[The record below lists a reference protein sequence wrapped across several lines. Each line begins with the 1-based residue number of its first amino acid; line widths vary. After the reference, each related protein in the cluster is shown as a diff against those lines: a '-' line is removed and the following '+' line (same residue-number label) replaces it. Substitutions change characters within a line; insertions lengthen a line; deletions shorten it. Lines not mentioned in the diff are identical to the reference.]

1 MPHQRTGS
9 TACGGVVRRAVVASI
24 GDMWFR
30 TTSPS
35 DTQAFA
41 AALARVIRSGDTI
54 VLTGEMGAG
63 KTVVAQGIG
72 AALGVSEPMTS
83 PTFTLV
89 NTYECRNLTV
99 HHADLYR
106 LDRTVEVSDLALSEL
121 AEFDGVVLIEWGE
134 AAIGEIAEYLE
145 VHIEVDLDDEDG
157 SIREFSIDTVG
168 SSWDRRRE
176 ALSTFLEAWS

>member
-1 MPHQRTGS
+1 
-9 TACGGVVRRAVVASI
+9 
-24 GDMWFR
+24 MWFR

-72 AALGVSEPMTS
+72 AAMGVPEPMTS

-89 NTYECRNLTV
+89 NTSLTLV
-99 HHADLYR
+99 L
-106 LDRTVEVSDLALSEL
+106 SDKRAQASV
-121 AEFDGVVLIEWGE
+121 FI
-134 AAIGEIAEYLE
+134 
-145 VHIEVDLDDEDG
+145 
-157 SIREFSIDTVG
+157 
-168 SSWDRRRE
+168 
-176 ALSTFLEAWS
+176 

>member
-1 MPHQRTGS
+1 
-9 TACGGVVRRAVVASI
+9 
-24 GDMWFR
+24 MWFR

-35 DTQAFA
+35 DTRAFA
-41 AALARVIRSGDTI
+41 GAFAPVIRSGDTI
-54 VLTGEMGAG
+54 VLTGEMGSG
-63 KTVVAQGIG
+63 KTVVAQGLG

-89 NTYECRNLTV
+89 NTYDCGNLTV

-134 AAIGEIAEYLE
+134 AAIGEIADYLAI
-145 VHIEVDLDDEDG
+145 HIEVDLDDDEG
-157 SIREFSIDTVG
+157 NMREFTIDAIG
-168 SSWDRRRE
+168 PSWERRIS
-176 ALSTFLEAWS
+176 ALSSALEAWS

>member
-1 MPHQRTGS
+1 
-9 TACGGVVRRAVVASI
+9 
-24 GDMWFR
+24 MWFR

-41 AALARVIRSGDTI
+41 AALARVIRAGDTI

-89 NTYECRNLTV
+89 NTYDCGNLTV

-121 AEFDGVVLIEWGE
+121 AEFQGVVLIEWGE
-134 AAIGEIAEYLE
+134 AAIGEIADYLE
-145 VHIEVDLDDEDG
+145 VHIEVDLDDDDG
-157 SIREFSIDTVG
+157 NVREFTLDSVG
-168 SSWDRRRE
+168 SSWDRRRD
-176 ALSTFLEAWS
+176 ALAASLEDWS

>member
-1 MPHQRTGS
+1 
-9 TACGGVVRRAVVASI
+9 
-24 GDMWFR
+24 MWFR

-35 DTQAFA
+35 DTHAFA
-41 AALARVIRSGDTI
+41 EALARVIRSGDTI

-106 LDRTVEVSDLALSEL
+106 LDRTLEVSDLALSEL
-121 AEFDGVVLIEWGE
+121 AEFRGVVLIEWGE
-134 AAIGEIAEYLE
+134 AAVGEIADYLE
-145 VHIEVDLDDEDG
+145 VHIEVDLDDDEG
-157 SIREFSIDTVG
+157 NVREFTIDTVG
-168 SSWDRRRE
+168 SSWERRSD
-176 ALSTFLEAWS
+176 ALASSLEAWS

>member
-1 MPHQRTGS
+1 
-9 TACGGVVRRAVVASI
+9 
-24 GDMWFR
+24 MWFR

-41 AALARVIRSGDTI
+41 AALARVVRTGDTI

-72 AALGVSEPMTS
+72 AALGVTEPMTS

-89 NTYECRNLTV
+89 NTYECGDLTV

-106 LDRTVEVSDLALSEL
+106 LDRTVELLANRN
-121 AEFDGVVLIEWGE
+121 V
-134 AAIGEIAEYLE
+134 
-145 VHIEVDLDDEDG
+145 
-157 SIREFSIDTVG
+157 DTVKLFAVVIA
-168 SSWDRRRE
+168 SS
-176 ALSTFLEAWS
+176 FFVCFVV

>member
-1 MPHQRTGS
+1 M
-9 TACGGVVRRAVVASI
+9 GV
-24 GDMWFR
+24 
-30 TTSPS
+30 P
-35 DTQAFA
+35 
-41 AALARVIRSGDTI
+41 
-54 VLTGEMGAG
+54 
-63 KTVVAQGIG
+63 
-72 AALGVSEPMTS
+72 EPMTS

-176 ALSTFLEAWS
+176 ALSAFLEAWS